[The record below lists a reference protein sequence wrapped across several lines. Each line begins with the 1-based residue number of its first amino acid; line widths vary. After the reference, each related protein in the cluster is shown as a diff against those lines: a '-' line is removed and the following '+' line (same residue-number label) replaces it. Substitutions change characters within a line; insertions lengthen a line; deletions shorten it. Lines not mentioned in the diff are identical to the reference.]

1 LNVLAG
7 VLLVPSAH
15 GRIRTMLIH
24 TTPGAIAWPA
34 AMFVWGPGYSATA
47 HRHHCIQ
54 LVMALQGTL
63 LIRRGGG
70 TRWLRCGAALVRPD
84 ALHEVDARNATV
96 LIAFVDA
103 ESDWGSALNEHIEK
117 DIFPIPED
125 QLARWRR
132 RLGQGLNQRR
142 VDQWARL
149 ELLRARRPARIHP
162 RVQRVM
168 KYLRERIGVVD
179 DFSLKTLAGM
189 SGLSQT
195 RFMHV
200 FTESVGVPLRPYIL
214 WLRLQR
220 ACCDLMDGHTI
231 TQSAHNAGFSDAAH
245 LTRTFRRMLGVSP
258 AELSLRNRVSSG
270 VSVETNSL

>member
-1 LNVLAG
+1 M
-7 VLLVPSAH
+7 
-15 GRIRTMLIH
+15 I
-24 TTPGAIAWPA
+24 
-34 AMFVWGPGYSATA
+34 VWGPGYSAKA

-54 LVMALQGTL
+54 LVMALNGTL
-63 LIRRGGG
+63 SIRRGTGS
-70 TRWLRCGAALVRPD
+70 RWLRCGAALVRPD
-84 ALHEVDARNATV
+84 APHEVDARNTTV

-103 ESDWGSALNEHIEK
+103 HSDWGSALNERIEK
-117 DIFPIPED
+117 DIFPVHEN
-125 QLARWRR
+125 QVFRWRH
-132 RLGQGLNQRR
+132 RLGLPLNQRR
-142 VDQWARL
+142 VDRWARL

-179 DFSLKTLAGM
+179 DFSLKSLSGM
-189 SGLSQT
+189 SGLSPT

-220 ACCDLMDGHTI
+220 ACCDLMAGHTV
-231 TQSAHNAGFSDAAH
+231 TESAHNAGFSDAAH

-258 AELSLRNRVSSG
+258 AELGLRKRVSSG
-270 VSVETNSL
+270 LSVETNAL